1 MTGMPELT
9 TLCYLV
15 KDGKA
20 LMLHRV
26 VKNNDVNKDKWI
38 GVGGKKEQGEDM
50 ETCMRREIRE
60 ETGLVVG
67 KLKEEGIIDFIYPHK
82 EAEKITIYTSSDFH
96 GDITECNEGTL
107 AWIDKNKIPDLS
119 LWEGDRIFLKRMLNH
134 NPEKFHFIFEYD
146 EHDVLRK
153 VKEEKYE

>member
-38 GVGGKKEQGEDM
+38 GVGGHFEDGESPED
-50 ETCMRREIRE
+50 CAKREIYE
-60 ETGLVVG
+60 ETGLTAEAMTLNSNVLLKKGVSSANRAFILGHSVETNERFYSFTRDEQIGEIG
-67 KLKEEGIIDFIYPHK
+67 KLIG
-82 EAEKITIYTSSDFH
+82 
-96 GDITECNEGTL
+96 
-107 AWIDKNKIPDLS
+107 
-119 LWEGDRIFLKRMLNH
+119 
-134 NPEKFHFIFEYD
+134 
-146 EHDVLRK
+146 
-153 VKEEKYE
+153 

>member
-38 GVGGKKEQGEDM
+38 GVGGHFEDGQSPHLHFSV
-50 ETCMRREIRE
+50 TKDGDAVDPE
-60 ETGLVVG
+60 E
-67 KLKEEGIIDFIYPHK
+67 
-82 EAEKITIYTSSDFH
+82 
-96 GDITECNEGTL
+96 
-107 AWIDKNKIPDLS
+107 
-119 LWEGDRIFLKRMLNH
+119 FLKR
-134 NPEKFHFIFEYD
+134 
-146 EHDVLRK
+146 
-153 VKEEKYE
+153 